1 MRNLL
6 DFSGI
11 MGGNV
16 RCLQLQNKP
25 TVFSKLLRFVLLVAI
40 ASVLAFGLILVGIPK
55 WIVFILIIFLYLAFT
70 VYWPAHIIYKS
81 KSINAIHR
89 YVRRNYN
96 QPIFSYSY
104 ALGNGNDEDIEVALK
119 RVMKTYDQEDMHD
132 VYGANLAIH
141 HNNPDEVLEHAK
153 NIEGLDYQHYYHAYA
168 YVLQGRLDEA
178 AAHLEKLETPWMVHS
193 IKAVV
198 AKRRGDKEVF
208 GNEATKSIESAL
220 GMQRYV
226 LHHTMRRLAQ
236 DI

>member
-1 MRNLL
+1 M
-6 DFSGI
+6 
-11 MGGNV
+11 

-25 TVFSKLLRFVLLVAI
+25 TVFSKLLRFVLLIAI
-40 ASVLAFGLILVGIPK
+40 ASALAFGLILIGIPK
-55 WIVFILIIFLYLAFT
+55 WIVFIIIIFLYLAYT

-81 KSINAIHR
+81 KSINTIHR
-89 YVRRNYN
+89 YVRRNYK

-119 RVMKTYDQEDMHD
+119 RVMKTYGQEDMYD
-132 VYGANLAIH
+132 TYGANLAIH

-153 NIEGLDYQHYYHAYA
+153 KIEELDYRHYYHAYA

-178 AAHLEKLETPWMVHS
+178 AEHMEKLETPWMVHS

-198 AKRRGDKEVF
+198 AKKRGDKEEF
-208 GNEATKSIESAL
+208 KDESTKSIESAL

-236 DI
+236 VF